1 MAWENRRK
9 GKYYYRTRRVNGRV
23 VKEYVGFGPEAEE
36 AAKQDEADR
45 QKRDAAVRAVKMKIA
60 ELDAIVAPLH
70 EFADLVTEAL
80 FFVAGYHKPNRGP
93 WRKKRKPKCQ

>member
-1 MAWENRRK
+1 MGLEIRGEK
-9 GKYYYRTRRVNGRV
+9 KYYYRTRRVHGRV
-23 VKEYVGFGPEAEE
+23 VKDYVGSGPEADE
-36 AAKQDEADR
+36 AAKRDEAER
-45 QKRDAAVRAVKMKIA
+45 QKRDAAVRAIKKKIA
-60 ELDAIVAPLH
+60 ELDAIIAPLH